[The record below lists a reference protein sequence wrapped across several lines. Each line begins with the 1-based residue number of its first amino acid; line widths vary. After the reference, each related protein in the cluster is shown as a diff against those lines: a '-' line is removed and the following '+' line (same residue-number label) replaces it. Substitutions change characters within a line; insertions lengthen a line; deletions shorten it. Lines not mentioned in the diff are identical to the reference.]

1 MYIQFQPFKFKLDNV
16 KINVVKEIDVETD
29 VKLEEP
35 GGRPVMSRTDY
46 PKEMAKPLLPLREAM
61 EQTGDHTAVQAITDL
76 ISKAEMKHLTI
87 AFCGHFSAGKSS
99 LINSLCGKRVLPSS
113 PVPTSANVVSIRNG
127 KPRALIYTTPSVSA
141 DNGAGTLEVSPEEL
155 EAYCKNGGAY
165 SSIEVWDDI
174 PLLKDDAVL
183 LDTPGVDSTDR
194 GHSLA
199 THSALH
205 LADVVFYVMDYN
217 HVQSETNLSFA
228 KSLSDWGK
236 PLFLIVNQIDKH
248 RERELSFGQYTEG
261 VEAIFAA
268 WEVRYDGLL
277 FTSLRDKQHRYNQ
290 WDVLPELIGH
300 MMQEK
305 EALITHSLASSASHV
320 TEQHLTREAEK
331 REDEENSLLDEIG
344 GKEGIERLERE
355 LELLDIQATDIR
367 TGPSRVREKFRA
379 ELEPLLA
386 NANLTPADI
395 RASAAAYLESR
406 KPGFRVGLLFSGGK
420 TEQEKQRRASEL
432 VRLLQDQA
440 SGQVEVHIR
449 TMLRQLGE
457 SHQLWGA
464 EWEQA
469 LNTELPA
476 VDEALLEMKRSA
488 SAEVS
493 PEYVIQFS
501 KDVRG
506 EIEARYRKSAMM
518 LADRMLEALAAQ
530 GEAALQA
537 LDASRAALLAQSAAA
552 ARYTALQR
560 SAAAEAAGLR
570 SLLPDAG
577 PLPSGLLP
585 EVKGPDVPA
594 VPGPG
599 EAPGPH
605 AGTSTSVA
613 AQPQTPEAPPAQRA
627 IAAAVPGPSAAAGAE
642 RRRRLDAAA
651 ARLEVAAALVEPY
664 PAMGSAVRDLR
675 ARAASLAGGTFT
687 LALFGAFSAGKSSF
701 ANALLGEA
709 VLPVSPHPT
718 TAAINRIM
726 APAGGA
732 EHGTARVRMKTRD
745 AFQEDLAYSFRLL
758 GLGEPGAEWQ
768 KRVRS
773 LSPQDVHPA
782 GRPHYSF
789 LQAAAAGWE
798 ETADQLGQDVLVDLD
813 GYRNFVANEKK
824 SCFVDSIDLYYSCD
838 VTEQGIVLVD
848 TPGADS
854 VNARHTGVTFNYM
867 KNADALIFVTYY
879 NHAFSQGD
887 RQFLN
892 QLGRVKDSSAMDQMF
907 FVVNASDLSSSEEE
921 LEQVLDHVSTQL
933 RSNGIR
939 APRLFPVSSIL
950 AMEGKM
956 AGDSKLLEQSGFIR
970 FEEEFNQFAGR
981 ELADLAVGG
990 ASEEMARVIQRLKK
1004 RAEDAAQGEEALQQR
1019 RDELG
1024 TIQGQSRQRIQ
1035 QLAARSMKEELS
1047 QETAELLFHVR
1058 QRLAYRLGLF
1068 MAEAFHPSVLREDR
1082 GNLKMAFAACGREL
1096 LRMIAIELEQE
1107 LLATTLRLEQAGQT
1121 WLMKQVTE
1129 CIDEVRQLSGGVDVS
1144 LPLNERWTTPV
1155 LEEVRLEEP
1164 SGWKSYLNYF
1174 RNPKQFFE
1182 GDGRQR
1188 LQEALDPVLKQMIIE
1203 VLPAAQD
1210 KLIQFYDNQLCQSLQ
1225 HQSRQLEERL
1235 DEAVSGIQDTLE
1247 SGIPAEQW
1255 TSLSNQLEQIE
1266 RS

>member
-1 MYIQFQPFKFKLDNV
+1 
-16 KINVVKEIDVETD
+16 
-29 VKLEEP
+29 
-35 GGRPVMSRTDY
+35 MSRIDY
-46 PKEMAKPLLPLREAM
+46 PKEMAKPLLPLREVM
-61 EQTGDHTAVQAITDL
+61 EQTGDHTAVQALTDL

-127 KPRALIYTTPSVSA
+127 EPKAIIHTTSNVSA
-141 DNGAGTLEVSPEEL
+141 DNGPETLEVSPEEL
-155 EAYCKNGGAY
+155 EVYCKNGGAY

-236 PLFLIVNQIDKH
+236 PLFLIVNQIDKY
-248 RERELSFGQYTEG
+248 RERELSFDQYVEG
-261 VEAIFAA
+261 VEAIFTA

-277 FTSLRDKQHRYNQ
+277 FTSLRDKEHRYNQ
-290 WDVLPELIGH
+290 WALLPELIGQ
-300 MMQEK
+300 MMEEK
-305 EALITHSLASSASHV
+305 EGLIKHSLASSASHI
-320 TEQHLTREAEK
+320 TEQHLARQAEK
-331 REDEENSLLDEIG
+331 REEEENSLLEEIG

-355 LELLDIQATDIR
+355 LALIDQQAADLR
-367 TGPSRVREKFRA
+367 SLPSRAREKFRA
-379 ELEPLLA
+379 ELEPLLS

-395 RASAAAYLESR
+395 RTSAAAYLESR

-420 TEQEKQRRASEL
+420 TEQEKQRRVSEL
-432 VRLLQDQA
+432 ARLLQDQT

-457 SHQLWGA
+457 SHQLWGTQ
-464 EWEQA
+464 WEQA
-469 LNTELPA
+469 LNMELPA

-493 PEYVIQFS
+493 PEYVLQYS
-501 KDVRG
+501 KDLRG
-506 EIEARYRKSAMM
+506 EIETRYRRSAMM
-518 LADRMLEALAAQ
+518 LADRILEALGSQ

-570 SLLPDAG
+570 SLLPHAG

-585 EVKGPDVPA
+585 EVQGPHVPA
-594 VPGPG
+594 HGPG

-605 AGTSTSVA
+605 AGTSASVA
-613 AQPQTPEAPPAQRA
+613 AQPQTPEAQPPQR
-627 IAAAVPGPSAAAGAE
+627 IAAAVVPGPSAAAGAE

-651 ARLEVAAALVEPY
+651 ARLEAAAALVEPY

-701 ANALLGEA
+701 ANALLGED

-758 GLGEPGAEWQ
+758 GLGEPETEWQ
-768 KRVRS
+768 KRVQS

-798 ETADQLGQDVLVDLD
+798 ETADQLGQDVLVDLN

-939 APRLFPVSSIL
+939 APRLFPVSSL
-950 AMEGKM
+950 QAMEGKM
-956 AGDSKLLEQSGFIR
+956 SGDTNMLEQSGFIR
-970 FEEEFNQFAGR
+970 FEEEFNRFAGK

-1004 RAEDAAQGEEALQQR
+1004 RAEDAAQGEESLQRR
-1019 RDELG
+1019 RDELE

-1035 QLAARSMKEELS
+1035 RLADRSMKEELS

-1082 GNLKMAFAACGREL
+1082 GNLKTVFAACGREL

-1144 LPLNERWTTPV
+1144 LPLNQRWSTPV

-1164 SGWKSYLNYF
+1164 SGWKSYWSYF

-1203 VLPAAQD
+1203 VLPAAQN
-1210 KLIQFYDNQLCQSLQ
+1210 KLIQFYDNQLEQSLL

-1235 DEAVSGIQDTLE
+1235 DEAVSGLHDMLT
-1247 SGIPAEQW
+1247 SGIPVGEW
-1255 TSLSNQLEQIE
+1255 ESLAVQLEQIE
-1266 RS
+1266 RG

>member
-1 MYIQFQPFKFKLDNV
+1 
-16 KINVVKEIDVETD
+16 
-29 VKLEEP
+29 
-35 GGRPVMSRTDY
+35 MSRTDY
-46 PKEMAKPLLPLREAM
+46 PVEMAKPLLPLREAM
-61 EQTGDHTAVQAITDL
+61 EQTGDHTAVQALTDL
-76 ISKAEMKHLTI
+76 ISKAEMKQLTI

-127 KPRALIYTTPSVSA
+127 EPRALIYTSSNVSA
-141 DNGAGTLEVSPEEL
+141 DNSAGVLEVSPEQL
-155 EAYCKNGGAY
+155 EEYCKNGGAY
-165 SSIEVWDDI
+165 TSIEVWDDI

-183 LDTPGVDSTDR
+183 LDTPGVDSTDQ

-217 HVQSETNLSFA
+217 HVQSESNLSFA

-248 RERELSFGQYTEG
+248 RERELSFDQYVEG

-277 FTSLRDKQHRYNQ
+277 FTSLRDKEHRYSQ
-290 WDVLPELIGH
+290 WKQLPQLIEH
-300 MMQEK
+300 MMNEK
-305 EALITHSLASSASHV
+305 EGLIKHSLASSASHV
-320 TEQHLTREAEK
+320 TEQHLTRQAEE
-331 REDEENSLLDEIG
+331 REEEETALLEEVG

-355 LELLDIQATDIR
+355 LGLLDQKEAELR
-367 TGPSRVREKFRA
+367 SKPSREREKFRA

-395 RASAAAYLESR
+395 RTSAAAYLESR

-420 TEQEKQRRASEL
+420 TEQEKLRRAAEL

-457 SHQLWGA
+457 AHQLWGA

-469 LNTELPA
+469 LNAELPA

-493 PEYVIQFS
+493 PEYVLQFS
-501 KDVRG
+501 KDIRG
-506 EIEARYRKSAMM
+506 EIEARYRRSAMI
-518 LADRMLEALAAQ
+518 LADRLLEALGTQ

-537 LDASRAALLAQSAAA
+537 LDASRAALLAQSASA

-560 SAAAEAAGLR
+560 AADAEAAGLR
-570 SLLPDAG
+570 SLLPPAG
-577 PLPSGLLP
+577 PLTSGLLP
-585 EVKGPDVPA
+585 EVQGPPVPA
-594 VPGPG
+594 HEPG
-599 EAPGPH
+599 ETPGPH
-605 AGTSTSVA
+605 TGTEESVA
-613 AQPQTPEAPPAQRA
+613 AQPQTPGAPPPRK
-627 IAAAVPGPSAAAGAE
+627 AAVHGQPAAGAQ

-651 ARLEVAAALVEPY
+651 ARLEAAAALVEPY

-675 ARAASLAGGTFT
+675 TRAASLAGGTFT

-726 APAGGA
+726 APSGGA
-732 EHGTARVRMKTRD
+732 EHGTARVRMKTSD

-758 GLGEPGAEWQ
+758 GLGEPGADWQ
-768 KRVRS
+768 KRVKA

-798 ETADQLGQDVLVDLD
+798 DTAAQLGQDVLVDLN

-939 APRLFPVSSIL
+939 APRLFPVSSML
-950 AMEGKM
+950 AMEGKTGND
-956 AGDSKLLEQSGFIR
+956 ATLLEQSGFIQ
-970 FEEEFNQFAGR
+970 FEEEFNRFAGS

-990 ASEEMARVIQRLKK
+990 ASEEIARVIKRVKT
-1004 RAEDAAQGEEALQQR
+1004 RAEDAAQGEEVLQRR

-1024 TIQGQSRQRIQ
+1024 SIQEQSLQRVHL
-1035 QLAARSMKEELS
+1035 LAERSMKAELA

-1058 QRLAYRLGLF
+1058 QRLGYRFGLF

-1082 GNLKMAFAACGREL
+1082 GNLKAAFAACGREL

-1121 WLMKQVTE
+1121 WMHKQVTE
-1129 CIDEVRQLSGGVDVS
+1129 CVDELKRLSGGMDLS
-1144 LPLNERWTTPV
+1144 LPLSERWSTPV

-1164 SGWKSYLNYF
+1164 SGWKAYLSYF

-1188 LQEALDPVLKQMIIE
+1188 LQEALDPVIKQMVID
-1203 VLPAAQD
+1203 VLPAAEN
-1210 KLIQFYDNQLCQSLQ
+1210 KLVQFYDNQLGQSLQ

-1235 DEAVSGIQDTLE
+1235 EEAVSALHETMT
-1247 SGIPAEQW
+1247 SGIPAEEW
-1255 TSLSNQLEQIE
+1255 ESLSVQLGQIE
-1266 RS
+1266 RE

>member
-1 MYIQFQPFKFKLDNV
+1 
-16 KINVVKEIDVETD
+16 
-29 VKLEEP
+29 
-35 GGRPVMSRTDY
+35 MSRTDF
-46 PKEMAKPLLPLREAM
+46 PAEVATPLNPLREAM
-61 EQTGDHTAVQAITDL
+61 EKTGDQTAVEAITDL
-76 ISKAEMKHLTI
+76 ISKAETKDLTI

-113 PVPTSANVVSIRNG
+113 PVPTSANVVAIRNG
-127 KPRALIYTTPSVSA
+127 RPRALIYTSPNVSA
-141 DNGAGTLEVSPEEL
+141 DNDNSNKGTLEVSPEEL
-155 EAYCKNGGAY
+155 EVYCKNGGAY
-165 SSIEVWDDI
+165 SSIEVWDHI
-174 PLLKDDAVL
+174 PLLQDDAVL

-248 RERELSFGQYTEG
+248 RERELSFEQYVQG
-261 VEAIFAA
+261 VEVIFEA

-277 FTSLRDKQHRYNQ
+277 FTSLRDQQHRYNQ
-290 WDVLPELIGH
+290 WQQLPELITQ
-300 MMQEK
+300 MMKSK
-305 EALITHSLASSASHV
+305 EELISHSLASSARHI
-320 TEQHLTREAEK
+320 TEQHLSREAGK
-331 REDEENSLLDEIG
+331 REDEETALLEEIG
-344 GKEGIERLERE
+344 GQEGIERLSRE
-355 LELLDIQATDIR
+355 LTLLDEQASDLR
-367 TGPSRVREKFRA
+367 AMPSRIREKFRA
-379 ELEPLLA
+379 ELDSLLA

-395 RASAAAYLESR
+395 RSSAGSYLESR

-420 TEQEKQRRASEL
+420 TEQEKQRRVSEL
-432 VRLLQDQA
+432 VRLLEDQT
-440 SGQVEVHIR
+440 SSQVQVHVR

-457 SHQLWGA
+457 AHQIWGA

-469 LNTELPA
+469 LNAELPA
-476 VDEALLEMKRSA
+476 IDEELLELKRSA
-488 SAEVS
+488 SAELS
-493 PEYVIQFS
+493 PEYVLQFS

-506 EIEARYRKSAMM
+506 EIEARYRKSAMA
-518 LADRMLEALAAQ
+518 LADRILEALAAQ

-560 SAAAEAAGLR
+560 AAAEEAAALR
-570 SLLPDAG
+570 SLLPPAG
-577 PLPSGLLP
+577 PLTSGLLP
-585 EVKGPDVPA
+585 EVKGPHVPA
-594 VPGPG
+594 PGPG
-599 EAPGPH
+599 EAPGPQ
-605 AGTSTSVA
+605 AGTSASVA
-613 AQPQTPEAPPAQRA
+613 AQPQTQAPAPPRAATAQGA
-627 IAAAVPGPSAAAGAE
+627 TAAAGAE

-651 ARLEVAAALVEPY
+651 ARLEAAAALVEPY

-726 APAGGA
+726 SPAGGA
-732 EHGTARVRMKTRD
+732 EHGTARVRMKTLD

-768 KRVRS
+768 KRVKS
-773 LSPQDVHPA
+773 LTPQDVHPA

-789 LQAAAAGWE
+789 LQAAAAGWQ
-798 ETADQLGQDVLVDLD
+798 ETQDQLGQDVLVDLN

-921 LEQVLDHVSTQL
+921 LEQVLEHVGTEL

-939 APRLFPVSSIL
+939 SPRLFPVSSIM

-956 AGDSKLLEQSGFIR
+956 EGNADLLQQSGFIR
-970 FEEEFNQFAGR
+970 FEEEFNRFAGK

-990 ASEEMARVIQRLKK
+990 ASEELARVIQRLKQ
-1004 RAEDAAQGEEALQQR
+1004 RAEDAAQGEETLRKRRNELETISGQSRERIQR
-1019 RDELG
+1019 LAQRAMRDEL
-1024 TIQGQSRQRIQ
+1024 
-1035 QLAARSMKEELS
+1035 A
-1047 QETAELLFHVR
+1047 QETNELLFHVR
-1058 QRLAYRLGLF
+1058 QRLAFRLGQF
-1068 MAEAFHPSVLREDR
+1068 MAEAFHPSVLREDQ
-1082 GNLKMAFAACGREL
+1082 GNLKTAFAACGREL
-1096 LRMIAIELEQE
+1096 LRMIGIELEQE
-1107 LLATTLRLEQAGQT
+1107 LLATTLRLEQTGQA
-1121 WLMKQVTE
+1121 WVAKQVTE
-1129 CIDEVRQLSGGVDVS
+1129 CIDEVKQLTGGIDLS
-1144 LPLNERWTTPV
+1144 LTLEEKWNTPV
-1155 LEEVRLEEP
+1155 LEEIRLEEP
-1164 SGWKSYLNYF
+1164 SGWKNYWSYF

-1188 LQEALDPVLKQMIIE
+1188 LQEALDSVLKQMIIE
-1203 VLPAAQD
+1203 ALPASEQT
-1210 KLIQFYDNQLCQSLQ
+1210 LVQFYDAQVGQSVQ
-1225 HQSRQLEERL
+1225 HQARQLTERL
-1235 DEAVSGIQDTLE
+1235 DEAISGIQETLE

-1255 TSLSNQLEQIE
+1255 ASLSAQLEQMQE
-1266 RS
+1266 

>member
-1 MYIQFQPFKFKLDNV
+1 MTRTEY
-16 KINVVKEIDVETD
+16 
-29 VKLEEP
+29 
-35 GGRPVMSRTDY
+35 PV
-46 PKEMAKPLLPLREAM
+46 EMAKPLLSLREAM
-61 EQTGDHTAVQAITDL
+61 EQTEDHTAVQALTDL
-76 ISKAEMKHLTI
+76 MSKAEMKQLTI

-127 KPRALIYTTPSVSA
+127 APRALIYTAANESA
-141 DNGAGTLEVSPEEL
+141 DNQAAPLEVSPEQL
-155 EAYCKNGGAY
+155 EEYCKNGGAY
-165 SSIEVWDDI
+165 RSIEVWDDI
-174 PLLKDDAVL
+174 PLLADDAVL

-194 GHSLA
+194 GHGLA

-217 HVQSETNLSFA
+217 HVQSESNLSFA

-248 RERELSFGQYTEG
+248 RERELAFDEYVKG
-261 VEAIFAA
+261 VEAIFDA

-277 FTSLRDKQHRYNQ
+277 FTSLRDKEHRYNQ
-290 WDVLPELIGH
+290 WHVLPDLIQH
-300 MMQEK
+300 MMKEK
-305 EALITHSLASSASHV
+305 EALIQHSLASSASHI
-320 TEQHLTREAEK
+320 TEQHLIRQAEQ
-331 REDEENSLLDEIG
+331 REDEESALLEEIG
-344 GKEGIERLERE
+344 GREGLDRLERDLDKLKAEEEE
-355 LELLDIQATDIR
+355 LRKKPARE
-367 TGPSRVREKFRA
+367 REKFRA

-395 RASAAAYLESR
+395 RTSASAYLESR

-420 TEQEKQRRASEL
+420 TEQEKQRRAAEL
-432 VRLLQDQA
+432 VKMLQDQT

-449 TMLRQLGE
+449 TMLRKLGE
-457 SHQLWGA
+457 SHQLWSP

-469 LNTELPA
+469 LNAELP
-476 VDEALLEMKRSA
+476 VLDEALLEMKRSA

-493 PEYVIQFS
+493 PEYVLQFS
-501 KDVRG
+501 KEVRG
-506 EIEARYRKSAMM
+506 EIEARYRKSAML
-518 LADRMLEALAAQ
+518 LADRLLEALGAQ

-560 SAAAEAAGLR
+560 AAAAEAAGLR
-570 SLLPDAG
+570 SLLPPAG
-577 PLPSGLLP
+577 PLTSGLLP
-585 EVKGPDVPA
+585 EVQGPHVPA
-594 VPGPG
+594 QEPSEAHGSRPGT
-599 EAPGPH
+599 A
-605 AGTSTSVA
+605 ASVA
-613 AQPQTPEAPPAQRA
+613 AQPQTEAPPRK
-627 IAAAVPGPSAAAGAE
+627 AAAHVQPAAGAQ

-651 ARLEVAAALVEPY
+651 ARLEAAAALVEPY

-675 ARAASLAGGTFT
+675 ARAALLAGGTFT

-701 ANALLGEA
+701 ANALLGES

-732 EHGTARVRMKTRD
+732 EHGTARVRMKTRN

-758 GLGEPGAEWQ
+758 GLGEPGADWQ
-768 KRVRS
+768 KRVKS
-773 LSPQDVHPA
+773 LSPQEVHPA

-789 LQAAAAGWE
+789 LQAAAAGWDD
-798 ETADQLGQDVLVDLD
+798 TADQLGQDIQVDLN
-813 GYRNFVANEKK
+813 GYRNFVANERK
-824 SCFVDSIDLYYSCD
+824 SCFVDSIDLYYSCE

-933 RSNGIR
+933 RTNGIR
-939 APRLFPVSSIL
+939 APRLFPVSSLL
-950 AMEGKM
+950 AMEGKR
-956 AGDSKLLEQSGFIR
+956 AGDENMLEQSGFIR
-970 FEEEFNQFAGR
+970 FEEEFNRFAGT

-990 ASEEMARVIQRLKK
+990 AAEELSRVVQRLDQ
-1004 RAEDAAQGEEALQQR
+1004 RAHDAVQGEEVLQQR
-1019 RDELG
+1019 RQELHA
-1024 TIQGQSRQRIQ
+1024 IMDQSLARIRT
-1035 QLAARSMKEELS
+1035 LSERSMKEELA

-1058 QRLAYRLGLF
+1058 QRLGYRLGLF

-1082 GNLKMAFAACGREL
+1082 GNLKGAFAACGREL
-1096 LRMIAIELEQE
+1096 LRMIAVELEQE
-1107 LLATTLRLEQAGQT
+1107 LLATTLRLEQTGKS
-1121 WLMKQVTE
+1121 WLMKQINDCVQE
-1129 CIDEVRQLSGGVDVS
+1129 LKQRSGGMDLS
-1144 LPLNERWTTPV
+1144 LALDESWSTPV
-1155 LEEVRLEEP
+1155 LEEIRLEEP
-1164 SGWKSYLNYF
+1164 SGWKTYLGYF

-1188 LQEALDPVLKQMIIE
+1188 LQEALDPVIKQM
-1203 VLPAAQD
+1203 VAGALPAAQE
-1210 KLIQFYDNQLCQSLQ
+1210 KLVQFYEAQLHQSLK
-1225 HQSRQLEERL
+1225 HQSSQLEDRL
-1235 DEAVSGIQDTLE
+1235 KEAVAALNETLTSGV
-1247 SGIPAEQW
+1247 PAEEW
-1255 TSLSNQLEQIE
+1255 HSLSVQMQQYVHE
-1266 RS
+1266 